1 MGVIAPNML
10 IIIKYK
16 INTDFIEFVRLFSVP
31 VSQTK
36 AEIREILKKY
46 GNNIFQADLGNDIV
60 WALVKL
66 TENGKQ
72 WD

>member
-36 AEIREILKKY
+36 AEIREILRKC
-46 GNNIFQADLGNDIV
+46 GNNIFQAALGNDIV